1 MIFNQPYFSV
11 LNNFAKT
18 IRVRLRAKKN
28 SMNFSKA
35 MAGLS
40 AGATLKVF
48 ATDPG
53 AVKDFEAFCKT
64 SGNVLKSAS
73 EADGVLVGDMQLR
86 HCDFT
91 MPEGALEM
99 GLELLPEVR
108 GKGIGTQA
116 LKEVARY
123 AFAQGHHR
131 VEGSTTEGNIG
142 MRKSFEKAGWVFE
155 GVLRNLFVEDG
166 AP

>member
-1 MIFNQPYFSV
+1 MVILRPYRSEEFEE
-11 LNNFAKT
+11 ACR
-18 IRVRLRAKKN
+18 IRELTTLERVERFRAR
-28 SMNFSKA
+28 
-35 MAGLS
+35 
-40 AGATLKVF
+40 
-48 ATDPG
+48 
-53 AVKDFEAFCKT
+53 FEQ
-64 SGNVLKSAS
+64 SGQWHEHYLHLAI

-166 AP
+166 APVDYYSYAITKFDG